1 MGDPAIATE
10 RLDLR
15 PVPADALDA
24 LIAGD
29 ADRLDALTGAR
40 FARPLVPP
48 PLMADALPFMLER
61 VRADAAGAR
70 WWAPWLLRRRE
81 DGAAI
86 GMAGFAGPPDANGV
100 VVLGYCVYPA
110 YEGNGYAG
118 EAARGLVAWALA
130 QPGVSR
136 VRATVPPGHGASRRV
151 AERAG
156 MHVVGTAADDEVGAV
171 LVYEV
176 GRDAHP
182 GDPAQGSGRDRSLA

>member
-1 MGDPAIATE
+1 MDAPAIATD
-10 RLDLR
+10 RLDLH
-15 PVPADALDA
+15 PVPAVALEA

-61 VRADAAGAR
+61 VREEAADAR
-70 WWAPWLLRRRE
+70 WWTPWLLRRRE
-81 DGAAI
+81 DGAAL
-86 GMAGFAGPPDANGV
+86 GMAGFAGPPDADGA

-110 YEGNGYAG
+110 FERNGYAS

-136 VRATVPPGHGASRRV
+136 VRATVPPDHGASRRV

-156 MHVVGTAADDEVGAV
+156 MRVVGTAADDEVGAV

-176 GRDAHP
+176 GRDVHP
-182 GDPAQGSGRDRSLA
+182 DAPPQGSVRDRPRA